1 MGRSESLIKPGDS
14 SFSPK
19 WLEGQPRVIACGGRA
34 TESGW
39 GPPRVP
45 TGTQLRIPHVRIP
58 GVRTRGRIS
67 ALERGTAQTA
77 DQGPQD
83 DAQWQ
88 RKWDRGDSRDVGL
101 EAATISKVRNSSPVE
116 PSRAENDGDSSVAP
130 QSRVGIY
137 SSSRR
142 ASTAA
147 SKPYRQGMVERRRV
161 RMPERV
167 TTRPVRSRPAE
178 STRFPGEGQSAQGQS
193 GPKTRLKSVVD
204 GQRVNIPAP
213 DGKVDGG

>member
-1 MGRSESLIKPGDS
+1 MARGPASGNL
-14 SFSPK
+14 
-19 WLEGQPRVIACGGRA
+19 ACGGRA

-45 TGTQLRIPHVRIP
+45 TGTQLRIPHVLIP

-67 ALERGTAQTA
+67 ALERETAQTA
-77 DQGPQD
+77 DQGPED

-130 QSRVGIY
+130 QSRIGIY
-137 SSSRR
+137 SSGRR

-147 SKPYRQGMVERRRV
+147 SKPHGQRVVERRRV

-167 TTRPVRSRPAE
+167 TTRRVGSPSAE

-193 GPKTRLKSVVD
+193 GPKARPKGVAD
-204 GQRVNIPAP
+204 GQPVNIPAP
-213 DGKVDGG
+213 GGKVEGR